1 MKSQIGIRLKS
12 ARLLAGLSLREL
24 SEALNGLVS
33 HNAISKY
40 EKGEMMPD
48 SKVLIAISSVLNV
61 KTDYFLRTQTV
72 EISQI
77 EFRKKSSLPI
87 KRINAIKES
96 IKDSIERY
104 LELESLLN
112 VQRTFQ
118 NPINEIKISNN
129 SDVDYAVEVLL
140 HKWDLGINA
149 IPNVIEMIED
159 KDIKVIEIEAD
170 DKFDGLSG
178 WANEHI
184 PFIVVNSNFN
194 AERKRFT
201 MLHELG
207 HLLLEVDKNQTTHKE
222 LEKFC
227 NMFAGSMLLP
237 RQTIYKEL
245 GQKRSSI
252 SLNEL
257 IYLKESYGL
266 SIQAIMARARDL
278 EIISN
283 DQFVRFRIWVNQDLN
298 RKKEIGFGQF
308 NGMEHSSRFMQM
320 LYRAAAEEI
329 ISMSKAASLSNV
341 KLAQFRDEF
350 MAI

>member
-48 SKVLIAISSVLNV
+48 SKVLLAISSALNV

-118 NPINEIKISNN
+118 NPINEIKISNKISLKN
-129 SDVDYAVEVLL
+129 
-140 HKWDLGINA
+140 K
-149 IPNVIEMIED
+149 
-159 KDIKVIEIEAD
+159 IKV
-170 DKFDGLSG
+170 
-178 WANEHI
+178 
-184 PFIVVNSNFN
+184 
-194 AERKRFT
+194 
-201 MLHELG
+201 M
-207 HLLLEVDKNQTTHKE
+207 
-222 LEKFC
+222 
-227 NMFAGSMLLP
+227 
-237 RQTIYKEL
+237 
-245 GQKRSSI
+245 
-252 SLNEL
+252 
-257 IYLKESYGL
+257 
-266 SIQAIMARARDL
+266 
-278 EIISN
+278 
-283 DQFVRFRIWVNQDLN
+283 
-298 RKKEIGFGQF
+298 KKVEG
-308 NGMEHSSRFMQM
+308 
-320 LYRAAAEEI
+320 
-329 ISMSKAASLSNV
+329 KP
-341 KLAQFRDEF
+341 
-350 MAI
+350 